1 MEYSTTDISEMQ
13 GLMRGAADRAAQV
26 EILAEIYGGTADDI
40 CTALG
45 IPLLP
50 LELTPSMLRHG
61 WTEETL
67 VTIRE
72 MFRRGAA
79 RKEIA
84 EAVGLSEYSIE
95 GFFSRHRG
103 IFPEK
108 YGKCGT
114 PKKYRYRRLKPAD
127 NERIRA
133 LFREGWNITDIAA
146 EFGTN
151 RARVYKILFGKAKE
165 KAASNA
171 GTSLTAEISV

>member
-1 MEYSTTDISEMQ
+1 MEYSATDISEMQ
-13 GLMRGAADRAAQV
+13 GLMRGAADPAVQI
-26 EILAEIYGGTADDI
+26 EILAQIYGGTADDVCI
-40 CTALG
+40 ALG

-79 RKEIA
+79 RKDIA
-84 EAVGLSEYSIE
+84 TAVGLSEYSIE

-108 YGKCGT
+108 FGKCGT
-114 PKKYRYRRLKPAD
+114 PKKYRYRQLKPKD
-127 NERIRA
+127 IEQIRA
-133 LFREGWNITDIAA
+133 LFRQGWNITDIAA
-146 EFGTN
+146 ELETS
-151 RARVYKILFGKAKE
+151 RPRVYKILFGKAKE
-165 KAASNA
+165 NAAHDVSASKA
-171 GTSLTAEISV
+171 AEISV